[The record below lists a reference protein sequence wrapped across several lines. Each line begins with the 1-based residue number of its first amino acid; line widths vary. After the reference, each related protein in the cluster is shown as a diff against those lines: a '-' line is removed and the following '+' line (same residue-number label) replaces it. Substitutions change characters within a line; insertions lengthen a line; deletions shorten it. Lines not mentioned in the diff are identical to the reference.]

1 MFVDSKPADL
11 WSGRSLS
18 ALVISFVA
26 LVVLSIAD
34 GLMKAYLLRH
44 LRDSA
49 GLTALSTWIMD
60 FRYVSEQVM
69 FVAAIVFV
77 GAKFFETRTIFT
89 VGFDKLDRAKVAIKG
104 PDEDNVVW
112 IGHRYQTK
120 LEAEA
125 VSTAMAEK
133 LR

>member
-11 WSGRSLS
+11 WSSRSLS
-18 ALVISFVA
+18 ALAISFAA
-26 LVVLSIAD
+26 LIILSVAD
-34 GLMKAYLLRH
+34 GLMKAYLLQH

-69 FVAAIVFV
+69 FVATIIFV

-89 VGFDKLDRAKVAIKG
+89 VGFDKLDRSKVAIKG
-104 PDEDNVVW
+104 PDENNIVW
-112 IGHRYQTK
+112 IGHRYETK

-125 VSTAMAEK
+125 VSSAMAEK
-133 LR
+133 LQ